1 MTEVVNF
8 LDVKEHWNWRTQK
21 WDSPEYE
28 YIGRA
33 NAFHRLPQ
41 SFWANPFRLGK
52 DTKAARGSTLGLF
65 RRWLNG
71 SSEGKKRLERL
82 HTLDGKTLVCWC
94 RGKAHGQP
102 CHGEVLLEFMGERTV
117 EAVPDE
123 LANQISLDG
132 TQQPVLAWDAGG
144 AAYESGTDR
153 RGDLYR
159 TDKQIAHPIG
169 VPGKVYERW
178 TDWYR
183 DFLKLTLRVKG
194 CSLTMS
200 HVEYAQYR
208 YETSLHARENMTD
221 ERAVME
227 REILKELLAELE
239 TEDELSER

>member
-1 MTEVVNF
+1 MTEVVSF
-8 LDVKEHWNWRTQK
+8 HDVKEHWNWRTQK

-33 NAFHRLPQ
+33 NDSHRLPQ
-41 SFWANPFRLGK
+41 SFWANPFRLQK
-52 DTKAARGSTLGLF
+52 DTKAARGSTLGQF
-65 RRWLNG
+65 RRWLNE
-71 SSEGKKRLERL
+71 SAEGKKRLERL

-102 CHGEVLLEFMGERTV
+102 CHGEVLLEFMGEVTV
-117 EAVPDE
+117 EAAPE
-123 LANQISLDG
+123 WANQISMNG
-132 TQQPVLAWDAGG
+132 EVMPVLAWDAGG

-183 DFLKLTLRVKG
+183 DFLKLT
-194 CSLTMS
+194 MS

-221 ERAVME
+221 ERDVME